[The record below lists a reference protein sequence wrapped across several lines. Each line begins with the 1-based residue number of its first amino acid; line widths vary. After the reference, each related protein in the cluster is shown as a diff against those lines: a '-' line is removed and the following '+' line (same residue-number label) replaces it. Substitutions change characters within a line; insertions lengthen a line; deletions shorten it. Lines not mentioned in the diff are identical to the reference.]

1 MSTAP
6 SRDGTKSNPYRIDA
20 ALFAP
25 VAPGPVTFGQI
36 PSTTLPVSVMGG
48 SPPAMYTVMPLAAA
62 SEFPVDHG
70 TGTGKDYPAGYSATA
85 SLVAGKERAVFVE
98 MPSGEQQQETTGMA
112 MPVKLAHTV
121 GLVVA
126 VAIVVLVGAVLAD
139 GRSIAQLKHASE
151 LPRLTDYSLKESGL
165 DYRADELLGTS
176 YGVGLHHDSSGNRWN
191 QVYAGAT
198 LQKYVQELGLHQV
211 IAAVPSVIATDGLK
225 HPAYFLSCTSLVNT
239 GLTAVSFAII
249 AEFLAIFMMFFHLAT
264 LIDLN
269 PLAKNG
275 TYTTMGKAISVLVW
289 LVLSVGFLVVCC
301 LGIAAFYSTW
311 YCDNPFVPSIN
322 ISEHFDWTWGWPIAN
337 IGCFAAMAAFFA
349 QFFVTSTNPSFA
361 PAKRQI
367 GSAVLA
373 LLVGVVVGMVAC
385 VSTAAGVGQFD
396 EAPPVDPSVNP
407 CKGQKPYHAGP
418 GDKYFANVECMKDG
432 VVAVLE
438 QAGADVSPGYK
449 GGMDAGEW
457 RVPITE
463 RYNQTDLCAVN
474 VHWHLGAEHRSSG
487 QFDES
492 GKGPSGDGYKER
504 LGHRCHFYD
513 EADPKFTTP
522 YDWKHCKDMV
532 VGETYEVHWPH
543 SAAGACG
550 TEWQFQTPFY
560 DGVFCNDGVVNILT
574 PLNTYKKIG
583 VQSQTYTI
591 VNDES
596 YYHDNLMNGMI
607 VDEKFGVDMT
617 MYTGSTTGTSRDND
631 VCSRFAPIT
640 WQVDRRCHMISA
652 SSFDKMC
659 EMMKMQKDD
668 MSDDLHA
675 HGSRETVADHLTAN
689 NQVGNP

>member
-1 MSTAP
+1 MSSAP
-6 SRDGTKSNPYRIDA
+6 SRDASKQYRIEA
-20 ALFAP
+20 SLIAP
-25 VAPGPVTFGQI
+25 VAPA
-36 PSTTLPVSVMGG
+36 PVSFAPMPAMSNFPGG
-48 SPPAMYTVMPLAAA
+48 SPPAMYGIMPMGDVFAGGNDAAVGQ
-62 SEFPVDHG
+62 SVIHNKEG
-70 TGTGKDYPAGYSATA
+70 TKATRDIN
-85 SLVAGKERAVFVE
+85 LEVQKET
-98 MPSGEQQQETTGMA
+98 QQDETTGMT

-121 GLVVA
+121 ALVVA

-139 GRSIAQLKHASE
+139 GRSIVKLKHASE
-151 LPRLTDYSLKESGL
+151 LPRLTDYSLKKDGL
-165 DYRADELLGTS
+165 DYRADELLGAT
-176 YGVGLHHDSSGNRWN
+176 YGVGLHHDSSGYRWN
-191 QVYAGAT
+191 QVGAGAT
-198 LQKYVQELGLHQV
+198 LKKYIQELGLHQV

-239 GLTAVSFAII
+239 GLSAVSFAII
-249 AEFLAIFMMFFHLAT
+249 AEFLAIVMMFFHLAT
-264 LIDLN
+264 LIDIN

-301 LGIAAFYSTW
+301 LGISAFHST
-311 YCDNPFVPSIN
+311 YTCDNAFIPTIR
-322 ISEHFDWTWGWPIAN
+322 IAEHFEWTWGYPIAN
-337 IGCFAAMAAFFA
+337 IGALSAMAACVA
-349 QFFVTSTNPSFA
+349 QFFLTSTNPYFV
-361 PAKRQI
+361 PRV
-367 GSAVLA
+367 GSAVCA
-373 LLVGVVVGMVAC
+373 LLVAVALGIVAS
-385 VSTAAGVGQFD
+385 VSVAAGVGTF
-396 EAPPVDPSVNP
+396 EAPAPVDPAVNP

-438 QAGADVSPGYK
+438 QAGANVSPGYK

-474 VHWHLGAEHRSSG
+474 VHWHLGAEHLSEG
-487 QFDES
+487 QYDEN
-492 GKGPSGDGYKER
+492 GKGPSSEGYKER

-513 EADPKFTTP
+513 AADPKFTTP
-522 YDWKHCKDMV
+522 YNWKHCKDMH

-550 TEWQFQTPFY
+550 TEWQYQTPFY

-574 PLNTYKKIG
+574 PLNTYKNIG
-583 VQSQTYTI
+583 VQSQVYTI

-596 YYHDNLMNGMI
+596 YYYDNLMKGMI
-607 VDEKFGVDMT
+607 HDEKFGVDMT
-617 MYTGSTTGTSRDND
+617 MYTGSTTGTSRDNE

-640 WQVDRRCHMISA
+640 WQVDRKCHLISA

-659 EMMKMQKDD
+659 EMMKQQKDD

-675 HGSRETVADHLTAN
+675 HGSRVTVADHLTAN
-689 NQVGNP
+689 NQVGNR